1 MVSLSSL
8 KYDKTWTYTCTCTPW
23 FEISLDLRDANK
35 LYN

>member
-8 KYDKTWTYTCTCTPW
+8 KYDKTWTYTCTPW
-23 FEISLDLRDANK
+23 FKISLDLRDANK